1 MTKKKT
7 ENSIQSDMERL
18 NQLGIALSSEKN
30 LDKLLEMIVTEAR
43 SFTHCDAGT
52 LYRIIEKRKVL
63 KFEIMQTESTGYAAG
78 GTTGDKINLP
88 PVPLVVEGEENHSN
102 VSAHVAISGE
112 TVNIPD
118 VY

>member
-1 MTKKKT
+1 MAKKKT
-7 ENSIQSDMERL
+7 ENSAQTDMERL

-52 LYRIIEKRKVL
+52 LYRVLDKKKVL

-78 GTTGDKINLP
+78 GTTGNKIDLP
-88 PVPLVVEGEENHSN
+88 PVPLVVDGK
-102 VSAHVAISGE
+102 E
-112 TVNIPD
+112 TTRMFLLM
-118 VY
+118 